1 MTINSTFRASA
12 LLPAV
17 LLACVSTAASAA
29 TADAQDARIQPA
41 VAVPAVRQDRPV
53 LITPQGG
60 KTNLRIT
67 PVSLVVLG
75 IDTRR

>member
-1 MTINSTFRASA
+1 MTIISTLRTSA
-12 LLPAV
+12 LLPVV
-17 LLACVSTAASAA
+17 LLACASTVASAA
-29 TADAQDARIQPA
+29 TADVQDAQTQA
-41 VAVPAVRQDRPV
+41 AAAVRAEGHDRAVVIAPR
-53 LITPQGG
+53 GG